1 MQKYI
6 ECGSKIING
15 KKRILFKTSNS
26 KKQYIKFKGDFI
38 ALSTYRKLF
47 SSNKK
52 GGSPQLNDGD
62 IVVLYDHTRK
72 GYLAPDTSDNGLYY
86 REFSPTQ
93 PAARKLTITQ
103 DPNVLWRIS
112 KYTGRYEG
120 RIQFSLY
127 KPIDNFSILNSSGV
141 WYNDKEGNVDKGIR
155 LYLTK
160 DPHIRGIDENNH
172 LLKYG
177 QDIPDIEVILK
188 LPSIKDLRSREE
200 TGSLRTGS
208 LRTGSLRTGSIRTGQ
223 RSYK

>member
-6 ECGSKIING
+6 ECGSKIIKG

-52 GGSPQLNDGD
+52 GGSLQLNDGD

-86 REFSPTQ
+86 DVNSPTQ
-93 PAARKLTITQ
+93 PVGRKLTITQ

-127 KPIDNFSILNSSGV
+127 NEPIDHFSILNESGI
-141 WYNDKEGNVDKGIR
+141 WYKDKEGNIDKSLFRFYLSYKPNLHR
-155 LYLTK
+155 L
-160 DPHIRGIDENNH
+160 DENNH
-172 LLKYG
+172 FQKYVG
-177 QDIPDIEVILK
+177 IMLPDIEVILK
-188 LPSIKDLRSREE
+188 LPSLKDLRSREE
-200 TGSLRTGS
+200 TGRLRTGS
-208 LRTGSLRTGSIRTGQ
+208 LRTGSLSTGQ